1 MRKWI
6 PTQGYKHS
14 NLVHQYLQTDCHLS
28 PDVYVQQRP
37 MNIECQTLPRLQLG
51 RSLAYAHPSV
61 YLSWRLSV
69 GPVSLFHLYPFR
81 PSFTHKQV
89 SQSRLTLAADS
100 SQQLLWAIILS
111 APTTSPFCE
120 SLLKPLETLL
130 PPLSLIHSV
139 NSIRRHVGRQA
150 DRFQDGGSWAEALFP
165 GTFTLRE
172 IYNYNSKLLN
182 YSFNNVIYRIIRHV
196 CQVVTLCYSE

>member
-14 NLVHQYLQTDCHLS
+14 NLVHQYLQTDCHLR

-37 MNIECQTLPRLQLG
+37 MSRECQTLPRLQLG
-51 RSLAYAHPSV
+51 RSLHMPI
-61 YLSWRLSV
+61 L
-69 GPVSLFHLYPFR
+69 LYTCLDVCQSAQY
-81 PSFTHKQV
+81 PSFISTHFV
-89 SQSRLTLAADS
+89 
-100 SQQLLWAIILS
+100 
-111 APTTSPFCE
+111 
-120 SLLKPLETLL
+120 
-130 PPLSLIHSV
+130 PLSLPNKWAKVVWLWQQILLSSSFGPLFCQLRLPMLFMSPFSNLLKLSAAPFKPYSLHKL
-139 NSIRRHVGRQA
+139 HEETWRQA

-165 GTFTLRE
+165 GAFTLRE

-182 YSFNNVIYRIIRHV
+182 YSYNNVIYRIIRHV